1 MKVLR
6 LSEKKIHIKC
16 NMKILITHDKN
27 ECIVIDDI
35 DTRFVYRKGP
45 YYDYSI
51 GEPGISYGVVIKAG
65 FLSSLCNKYQIK
77 KKFVSF
83 NRTGRININISEGDD
98 VVLETYSIL
107 FSDKEW
113 YVRWNR
119 EQQLKKL
126 LE

>member
-1 MKVLR
+1 MKVSR

-16 NMKILITHDKN
+16 NIKILVTLDKN
-27 ECIVIDDI
+27 EFMVIDDI
-35 DTRFVYRKGP
+35 DTRFVYRKAQSVITSP
-45 YYDYSI
+45 
-51 GEPGISYGVVIKAG
+51 ISYGIVIKDG

-77 KKFVSF
+77 KKFVNF
-83 NRTGRININISEGDD
+83 NKTGRLNINISEGDD
-98 VVLETYSIL
+98 VAVETYSIL

>member
-1 MKVLR
+1 MKVSR

-16 NMKILITHDKN
+16 NMKILVTLDKN
-27 ECIVIDDI
+27 EFMVIDDI
-35 DTRFVYRKGP
+35 DTRFVYRKVQSVITSP
-45 YYDYSI
+45 
-51 GEPGISYGVVIKAG
+51 ISYGIVVKDG

-77 KKFVSF
+77 KKFVNF
-83 NRTGRININISEGDD
+83 NKTGRLNINISEGDD
-98 VVLETYSIL
+98 VAVETYSIL

>member
-1 MKVLR
+1 MKVSR

-16 NMKILITHDKN
+16 NIKILVALDKN
-27 ECIVIDDI
+27 ECMVIDDI
-35 DTRFVYRKGP
+35 DTRFVYRKAQSVITSP
-45 YYDYSI
+45 
-51 GEPGISYGVVIKAG
+51 ISYGIVVKDG

-77 KKFVSF
+77 KKFVNF
-83 NRTGRININISEGDD
+83 NKTGRLNINISEGDD
-98 VVLETYSIL
+98 VAVETYSIL

>member
-1 MKVLR
+1 MKVSR

-16 NMKILITHDKN
+16 NIKILVALDKN
-27 ECIVIDDI
+27 ECMVIDDI
-35 DTRFVYRKGP
+35 DTRFVYRKVQSVITAP
-45 YYDYSI
+45 
-51 GEPGISYGVVIKAG
+51 ISYGIVVKDG

-77 KKFVSF
+77 KKFVNF
-83 NRTGRININISEGDD
+83 NKTGRLNINISEGDD
-98 VVLETYSIL
+98 VAVETYSIL

>member
-1 MKVLR
+1 MKVSR

-16 NMKILITHDKN
+16 NMKILVALDKN
-27 ECIVIDDI
+27 ECMVIDDI
-35 DTRFVYRKGP
+35 DTRFVYRKAQSVITSP
-45 YYDYSI
+45 
-51 GEPGISYGVVIKAG
+51 ISYGIVVKDG

-77 KKFVSF
+77 KKFVNF
-83 NRTGRININISEGDD
+83 NKTGRLNINISEGDD
-98 VVLETYSIL
+98 VAVETYSIL

>member
-45 YYDYSI
+45 YYDYSV
-51 GEPGISYGVVIKAG
+51 GEQGISYGVVIKDG
-65 FLSSLCNKYQIK
+65 FLASLCNKYQIK

-83 NRTGRININISEGDD
+83 NRTGRLNINISEGDD
-98 VVLETYSIL
+98 VVVETYSIL

-126 LE
+126 DI

>member
-1 MKVLR
+1 MKVSR

-16 NMKILITHDKN
+16 NMKILVKLDKN
-27 ECIVIDDI
+27 KCMVIDDI

-45 YYDYSI
+45 YYDYSV
-51 GEPGISYGVVIKAG
+51 GEPGISYGIVVKDG

-77 KKFVSF
+77 KKFVNF
-83 NRTGRININISEGDD
+83 NKTGRLNINISEGDD
-98 VVLETYSIL
+98 VLLETYSIL